1 MVEDDPRLLSIS
13 EMDVFSIQVND
24 FHKLTAIVTESSILD
39 VRRDL
44 EPTSA
49 MILPNK

>member
-1 MVEDDPRLLSIS
+1 MVENDPGLLSIS
-13 EMDVFSIQVND
+13 YMDVFSMHVND
-24 FHKLTAIVTESSILD
+24 FHKLTTIVTESSILD
-39 VRRDL
+39 VHRDP